1 MIIIQYSK
9 FNEKVNKNKVT
20 RKKKFPVKADRITIK
35 FRKTI
40 SFRIMSKITVN
51 RKDKTLTKMEPRQ
64 IYLP

>member
-1 MIIIQYSK
+1 MKKLVRIKSQ
-9 FNEKVNKNKVT
+9 E
-20 RKKKFPVKADRITIK
+20 KKKFPVKADRITIK

-40 SFRIMSKITVN
+40 SFRIMNKITVN